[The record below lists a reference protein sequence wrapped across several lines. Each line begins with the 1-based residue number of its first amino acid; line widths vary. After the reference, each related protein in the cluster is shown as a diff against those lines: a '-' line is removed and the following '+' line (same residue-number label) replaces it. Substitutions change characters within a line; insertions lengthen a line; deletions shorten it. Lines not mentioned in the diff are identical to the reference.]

1 MRNEVKSYGLSLSSV
16 LIIVF
21 TVLKLVGVIK
31 WSWLWVFSPL
41 WIKVI
46 LTVIILIIIAIIDGS
61 FKNKYNKSR
70 RIKW

>member
-16 LIIVF
+16 LTIVF

>member
-16 LIIVF
+16 LTIVF

-41 WIKVI
+41 WIEVI

>member
-16 LIIVF
+16 LTIIF
-21 TVLKLVGVIK
+21 TVLKLVGIIK

>member
-16 LIIVF
+16 LTIIF
-21 TVLKLVGVIK
+21 TVLKLAGIIK